1 MSTVDNFQN
10 TALQLFSF
18 TASMNINRSYGYLTR
33 SKFIY
38 EQIPRNLQILLA
50 FFKVSTVVSTVN
62 STHYSTQSCCC
73 FCTGNF
79 DFKCL
84 LCTLTINKQFK
95 RHISHQNDL
104 NGSKYWKFKRACLI
118 FKGRGFFVK
127 SRSLW

>member
-33 SKFIY
+33 LMFIY

-79 DFKCL
+79 
-84 LCTLTINKQFK
+84 
-95 RHISHQNDL
+95 
-104 NGSKYWKFKRACLI
+104 
-118 FKGRGFFVK
+118 
-127 SRSLW
+127 